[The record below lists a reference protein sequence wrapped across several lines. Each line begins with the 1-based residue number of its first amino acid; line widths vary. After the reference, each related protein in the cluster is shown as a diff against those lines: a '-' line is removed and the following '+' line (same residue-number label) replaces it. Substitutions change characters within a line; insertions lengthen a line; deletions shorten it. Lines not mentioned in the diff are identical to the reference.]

1 MKKEPSKEQKP
12 EITREAGS
20 CLFALFAFVCGI
32 AVFAAV
38 IGVAYLVEQF
48 VKSLC

>member
-1 MKKEPSKEQKP
+1 MKKVQNEERKP

-20 CLFALFAFVCGI
+20 CLFALFAFVCAI
-32 AVFAAV
+32 ALFAAV
-38 IGVAYLVEQF
+38 IGVAYLVEQI